1 MVRVKISA
9 VRSGITNH
17 SIDLYGSLCE
27 KVVLVYAL
35 IICINEYVSHF
46 YELPIS
52 TPWFV
57 KDSIHIRTTFNYF
70 TFKS

>member
-27 KVVLVYAL
+27 KVVLVSPY
-35 IICINEYVSHF
+35 NMH
-46 YELPIS
+46 
-52 TPWFV
+52 
-57 KDSIHIRTTFNYF
+57 K
-70 TFKS
+70 